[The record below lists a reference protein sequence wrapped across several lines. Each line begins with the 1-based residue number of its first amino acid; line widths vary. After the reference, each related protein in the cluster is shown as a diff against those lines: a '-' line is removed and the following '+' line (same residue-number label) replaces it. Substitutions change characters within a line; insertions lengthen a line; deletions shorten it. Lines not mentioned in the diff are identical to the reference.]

1 MSSVGRV
8 DTAVTRLH
16 MLICCTCGSGIGG
29 LWWSELP
36 PTHFHPIPFIP
47 TECGSPFTLLS
58 QRREGREEE
67 GAGGGE
73 GGGRGGGG
81 GGTVVSEGERWSFS
95 SSWLREKEKQLV
107 CKWMPLPYSWM
118 THPSLPPS
126 HPSILSSVPP
136 FCSLRMFRKRDT
148 VEKRATG

>member
-29 LWWSELP
+29 LCWSELP

-58 QRREGREEE
+58 EERERRRREGK
-67 GAGGGE
+67 GE
-73 GGGRGGGG
+73 GRGGSRGWRRRRERRRRRDGG
-81 GGTVVSEGERWSFS
+81 LRGREVVFLFFLAQREGKTIGVQMDASPLF
-95 SSWLREKEKQLV
+95 LDDL
-107 CKWMPLPYSWM
+107 PLPPPVPSF
-118 THPSLPPS
+118 HPLLRPSSLQS
-126 HPSILSSVPP
+126 QDV
-136 FCSLRMFRKRDT
+136 
-148 VEKRATG
+148 

>member
-58 QRREGREEE
+58 QRREGK
-67 GAGGGE
+67 GE
-73 GGGRGGGG
+73 GGGGSRGWRRRRERRRRDGGLRG
-81 GGTVVSEGERWSFS
+81 REVVFLFFLAQREGKTIGVQMDAS
-95 SSWLREKEKQLV
+95 
-107 CKWMPLPYSWM
+107 PLFLDDP
-118 THPSLPPS
+118 PLPPS
-126 HPSILSSVPP
+126 VPSLHPLLHPS
-136 FCSLRMFRKRDT
+136 SLQSQD
-148 VEKRATG
+148 V

>member
-1 MSSVGRV
+1 MRSVRRV

-16 MLICCTCGSGIGG
+16 MLICCTCGSGIGR

-58 QRREGREEE
+58 QKREGRRGKGKVE
-67 GAGGGE
+67 GGGGGE
-73 GGGRGGGG
+73 GERGGGG
-81 GGTVVSEGERWSFS
+81 GGKVVSEGERWSPS
-95 SSWLREKEKQLV
+95 SPWLREKEKQLV

-118 THPSLPPS
+118 TQPSLPPF
-126 HPSILSSVPP
+126 PP
-136 FCSLRMFRKRDT
+136 FCSFWMLRKRST
-148 VEKRATG
+148 VKTGAIG